1 MLNAHFTPLPKWDR
15 LPALQR
21 RKSFFK
27 QTYMQTLDLLEYEI
41 GKVQGRDIRIEAG
54 FTLAQLRNDGWPR
67 TGERPAHPGV
77 VVYFENDDGALAFPA
92 ATFAGM
98 HANLHAI
105 ALTLECLRAVDRYG
119 VTLAHEQYRGFLALP
134 APATRGTVEQAAIL
148 LASYGAVPKDFLL
161 DDAELYKLTYRKIAA
176 VLHPDAGGDRDAWE
190 AFQNAAVLLEK
201 HHAGAAG
208 H

>member
-15 LPALQR
+15 LPALER
-21 RKSFFK
+21 RKSSFK
-27 QTYMQTLDLLEYEI
+27 QTYLQTLDLLEYEI
-41 GKVQGRDIRIEAG
+41 GRLQGREIRIEAG

-67 TGERPAHPGV
+67 NGERPAHPGV
-77 VVYFENDDGALAFPA
+77 VLYFETADGALAFPA
-92 ATFAGM
+92 AAYAGM
-98 HANLHAI
+98 QANMHAI

-134 APATRGTVEQAAIL
+134 APVTYGTVDQAAIM
-148 LASYGAVPKDFLL
+148 LASIAAVPKDYIL
-161 DDAELYKLTYRKIAA
+161 DSAEAFRNAYRIAA
-176 VLHPDAGGDRDAWE
+176 AQLHPDAGGDRNAWE

-201 HHAGAAG
+201 HHAGVAG